1 METSLHKQLKALYAA
16 DTGQLES
23 PLGQYRI
30 DVHAGDELIEIQHGS
45 LAAIRPK
52 VRQLLKKHR
61 VTVVK
66 PIVAR
71 KWLVRQDARGGNVV
85 GRRKSPKQG
94 KLLDLFDELI
104 YFRDLFPHKRLTVEV
119 VLVEMEEW
127 RYPGHG
133 RRRRWR
139 ENDHEVEDQKLLSVH
154 DRCRLASADDLRKML
169 GVRLPRQFHTG
180 HLAEKLTIS
189 RWLAQRIAYCLRHA
203 GTARQVGKEGNALLY
218 EFIRRKAA

>member
-1 METSLHKQLKALYAA
+1 MYAA
-16 DTGQLES
+16 EEGQVEA
-23 PLGQYRI
+23 PLGPYRI
-30 DVHAGDELIEIQHGS
+30 DVQSGDELIEIQHGS

-52 VRQLLKKHR
+52 VLQLLKKHR

-71 KWLVRQDARGGNVV
+71 KWLVRQDARGGRVL

-104 YFRDLFPHKRLTVEV
+104 YFRDVFPHRRLTLEV

-139 ENDHEVEDQKLLSVH
+139 ENDHEVEDQKLLAVQ
-154 DRCRLASADDLRKML
+154 DRRRLTSADDLRKL
-169 GVRLPRQFHTG
+169 LATRLPKPFHTG

-189 RWLAQRIAYCLRHA
+189 RWLAQRVAYCLRHA
-203 GTARQVGKEGNALLY
+203 GTTREVGKQGNAVLY
-218 EFIRRKAA
+218 EFTRRKAA